1 MGVVIALLRAVNVGG
16 RKVTAA
22 GMRAVAEGLGYER
35 VASYVNS
42 GNLVLVTS
50 RSPRVVERELSQA
63 LSADVGFEVP
73 VVARTLPQWDAIID
87 GLPLAD
93 EARDDPSHVVLYAWD
108 GPVAGTSFD
117 PSRYGDE
124 TVAWH
129 GSEAYT
135 YYPNGIGRSKL
146 TLPVLS
152 KASGRSGTARNW
164 NTVLALARLGH
175 DRV

>member
-22 GMRAVAEGLGYER
+22 GMRAVAEGLGYEQ

-50 RSPRVVERELSQA
+50 HSPRVVERELSKA
-63 LSADVGFEVP
+63 LSADVGFDVP
-73 VVARTLPQWDAIID
+73 VVARTLAQWEAVVEA
-87 GLPLAD
+87 LPLPD

-108 GPVAGTSFD
+108 GPVGSTSFD

-124 TVAWH
+124 SVSWH

-135 YYPNGIGRSKL
+135 YYPDGIGRSRL

-164 NTVLALARLGH
+164 NTVLALARLGR
-175 DRV
+175 DRA